1 MQEGEEKNYRIF
13 ELYDTVD
20 LSLDP
25 KKLGSQIERLKELQC
40 LYGVSSPTR
49 RVIRKNVLTLRSIFS
64 ALGRIE
70 PDILSKDLEKVGNS
84 LKEEFENFKLLTGIT
99 EIKREKKEKKKV
111 LNSLEDLALLNNS
124 KEKLEDL
131 EITGSVGSY
140 NLLEYYHREMENNL
154 KDSPEYFCTKMSLII
169 NATTPEFIKL
179 PRLGITISRSSFGN
193 LWDNQFVMAVKKNSQ
208 LVKKELEQIM
218 KEFSGEPISLAYDR
232 PMRNHLFP
240 EYNFFWFLPVRVI
253 VELTSLRVL
262 GYAMPFPNDSVKEAP
277 VTTGKKKK
285 GKKKK

>member
-40 LYGVSSPTR
+40 LYAVSSPTR
-49 RVIRKNVLTLRSIFS
+49 KIIRKNVLALKSIFS
-64 ALGRIE
+64 ALERVE
-70 PDILSKDLEKVGNS
+70 PEILTKDLKKIEES
-84 LKEEFENFKLLTGIT
+84 LKVEFENFKLLTGVT
-99 EIKREKKEKKKV
+99 EVKREKKQKKKI

-140 NLLEYYHREMENNL
+140 NLLEYYHKEMENNL
-154 KDSPEYFCTKMSLII
+154 KESPEYFCCKMSLII

-193 LWDNQFVMAVKKNSQ
+193 LWNNQYVMAVKKNSQ
-208 LVKKELEQIM
+208 LTKKELEQIM

-262 GYAMPFPNDSVKEAP
+262 GYAMPFPNDLIKEVAS
-277 VTTGKKKK
+277 TEKKKK